1 MMNEVVFPPTEPLRR
16 GELHTAEIVCDYA
29 GQFRP
34 GCWIFFG
41 PGHLTN
47 TKCPANLKV
56 YWNRKTMEILDIYSE
71 SCHLA
76 IPGTTIFEQGNLRQN
91 RKEKT
96 LSTSRAVT
104 TCACASPLSSAR
116 TGSQTIPDSHNSCMF
131 GPKNLWTV
139 MKTLTDKDTTSM

>member
-1 MMNEVVFPPTEPLRR
+1 MVDVERAQEEHVQLLQTQRVRHLLRLNHLHGDDERSGVSPTEPLRR
-16 GELHTAEIVCDYA
+16 GELHNAEIVCDYA

-47 TKCPANLKV
+47 TKCPANLKEN
-56 YWNRKTMEILDIYSE
+56 WNRKTMEILDKNSE

-104 TCACASPLSSAR
+104 TCACTSPHSSA
-116 TGSQTIPDSHNSCMF
+116 
-131 GPKNLWTV
+131 
-139 MKTLTDKDTTSM
+139 